1 MDAPDAWEAGEIRAK
16 QRSGLQGK
24 RAISADTDSAETDGR
39 KPLDFMDNIE
49 RHGAPDREKI
59 QNEGP
64 ADGGGAARGGMG
76 MIQGI

>member
-24 RAISADTDSAETDGR
+24 RAISADADSAETDGR

-49 RHGAPDREKI
+49 RYGAPDREKFRMRAPRTA
-59 QNEGP
+59 EAPP
-64 ADGGGAARGGMG
+64 AGGWG
-76 MIQGI
+76 

>member
-1 MDAPDAWEAGEIRAK
+1 MDAPDARDAGKICAE

-39 KPLDFMDNIE
+39 KPFDFVDNIE
-49 RHGAPDREKI
+49 RHGAPDWEKV

-64 ADGGGAARGGMG
+64 ANGGGAARGGMG
-76 MIQGI
+76 MIQRI

>member
-64 ADGGGAARGGMG
+64 ADGGGPPAGGWG
-76 MIQGI
+76 